1 MTQVGRAGVPVL
13 QERFVAGEK
22 SPEQTSVEQVPAHGN
37 PMALRNWRVRTRLI
51 TLIAIPTLVAVVL
64 GALRVG
70 ISISSAEQNQ
80 RISNVGTLVA
90 QLGELS
96 REMALERDLSAYYVA
111 SDRAAAQLEQLTAQR
126 RIVDSSVQR
135 TNATA
140 TEVEDSLSDLGRRK
154 LAVVRIRLTQLASL
168 RATVS
173 GPNAQLP
180 PLPTMEKYSEVIAE
194 TLQLYDEVAQGS
206 TDEQLIS
213 TSAALRAVARSEE
226 EAAKL
231 RGLLTIAL
239 VKGAFE
245 EPEHQAFLDARSNR
259 ESERASFRAVA
270 TLAQRQFHDNT
281 VASVEVGRGEFYI
294 NRAVFL
300 TNAGLPLR
308 RLDTS
313 TSNDVTLWFNAISDT
328 VDRLHTVQR
337 ALLEQ
342 VGTRSADIQSSD
354 RSAATLNI
362 IILAVLLLLVLAIT
376 AVMARSLVRPL
387 RRLRRDALM
396 IASQRLPELV
406 RQLRNSEIDTK
417 AIQVPPIA
425 ISSKDEIGEVARA
438 FDEVHRE
445 AVRLAGEEA
454 RLRANV
460 NAMFV
465 NLSRRSQTLVERQIT
480 LIDGLEQGE
489 QDEQRLGNLFRLD
502 HLATRMRRNSE
513 NLLVLAGQETPRR
526 WSKPVKL
533 VDVARA
539 SLSEVENYD
548 RVVLQVPDGVAVA
561 GQAVNDVIH
570 LLAELVENA
579 LSFSPQE
586 TKVMVSGG
594 RIDGGGMMLSIT
606 DSGIGMTPD
615 ELTIANDRLID
626 APTVDVSVSRRMGLF
641 VVARLAHRHGIRV
654 QLRPHESGGL
664 TAMILMPEALL
675 ATQVPSYPGGSAE
688 AVPTPPQWGSFQMG
702 PAHPS
707 YPSDPPGAWLTPSER
722 SAGSGGWPSAD
733 TGSYAIAD
741 PWRPPR
747 RPYDLPGEE
756 PTSPRRPNLGLRGGM
771 DEVPQ
776 RPSGYDFPDT
786 TSASTGPIP
795 AAKVTSD
802 EYLPIYASIESA
814 WFEQGASWGA
824 ADAGWNA
831 AKAAAEPVRDGETAT
846 GLPKRVPKANL
857 VPGSATTASAP
868 KDVPP
873 MPSVSADRVRSRL
886 SSFQQ
891 GYRSA
896 RDDIS
901 MGRSAPDPKHRG
913 QGV

>member
-13 QERFVAGEK
+13 QERFVADKK
-22 SPEQTSVEQVPAHGN
+22 SPEQASVEQVPAHGN

-80 RISNVGTLVA
+80 RISNVGSLVT

-111 SDRAAAQLEQLTAQR
+111 ADRQSAQLEQLTAQR

-140 TEVEDSLSDLGRRK
+140 AAVEGSLSDLGRRK
-154 LAVVRIRLTQLASL
+154 LAFVRIRLTQLASL

-194 TLQLYDEVAQGS
+194 MLQLYDEVAQGS

-239 VKGAFE
+239 VKGSFE
-245 EPEHQAFLDARSNR
+245 EPEHKAFLDARSNR

-281 VASVEVGRGEFYI
+281 VTSVEVGRGEFYI

-300 TNAGLPLR
+300 ANAGLPLR

-354 RSAATLNI
+354 RSAATLNV

-376 AVMARSLVRPL
+376 AVMARSLVTPL
-387 RRLRRDALM
+387 RRLRRDALL

-406 RQLRNSEIDTK
+406 RQLRNSEVDTT

-586 TKVMVSGG
+586 AQVTVSGS

-615 ELTIANDRLID
+615 ELALANERLID

-664 TAMILMPEALL
+664 TAMILMPEAML
-675 ATQVPSYPGGSAE
+675 AAQAPGYPGGSAE
-688 AVPTPPQWGSFQMG
+688 AVPTPPQWSSFQMG
-702 PAHPS
+702 PGHPS
-707 YPSDPPGAWLTPSER
+707 YPSNPPDAWLTPSER
-722 SAGSGGWPSAD
+722 SGGSGGWPSGD
-733 TGSYAIAD
+733 TGSYAVAD
-741 PWRPPR
+741 PWGPPR
-747 RPYDLPGEE
+747 RPHDLPGQE
-756 PTSPRRPNLGLRGGM
+756 TFFPRRPNLGLRGGM
-771 DEVPQ
+771 DTAPR

-786 TSASTGPIP
+786 TSESTGPIP
-795 AAKVTSD
+795 AAKATSD

-814 WFEQGASWGA
+814 WFEQGASWGT

-831 AKAAAEPVRDGETAT
+831 AKAAVEPVRDGETAT

-857 VPGSATTASAP
+857 VPGSATTAATP
-868 KDVPP
+868 NDVPP

-901 MGRSAPDPKHRG
+901 MGRAAPDPKHRG

>member
-13 QERFVAGEK
+13 QERFVADEK
-22 SPEQTSVEQVPAHGN
+22 SPEQASVEQVPAHGN

-80 RISNVGTLVA
+80 RISNVGSLVA

-111 SDRAAAQLEQLTAQR
+111 SDRETAQLERLTAQR

-140 TEVEDSLSDLGRRK
+140 SAVESSLSDLGRRK
-154 LAVVRIRLTQLASL
+154 LAFVRIRLTQLASL

-194 TLQLYDEVAQGS
+194 MLQLYDEVAQGS

-239 VKGAFE
+239 VKGSFE
-245 EPEHQAFLDARSNR
+245 EPEHKAFLDARSNR

-281 VASVEVGRGEFYI
+281 VTSVEVGRGEFYI

-300 TNAGLPLR
+300 ANAGLPLR

-354 RSAATLNI
+354 RSAATLNV

-387 RRLRRDALM
+387 RRLRRDALL

-406 RQLRNSEIDTK
+406 RQLRSSEVDAK

-489 QDEQRLGNLFRLD
+489 QDEQRLGNLFKLD

-539 SLSEVENYD
+539 SLSEVENYE

-586 TKVMVSGG
+586 AQVMVSGS

-615 ELTIANDRLID
+615 ELAIANERLLD

-664 TAMILMPEALL
+664 TAMILMPEAML
-675 ATQVPSYPGGSAE
+675 AAQAPGYPGGSAE
-688 AVPTPPQWGSFQMG
+688 AVPTPPQWSSFQMG
-702 PAHPS
+702 PGHPS
-707 YPSDPPGAWLTPSER
+707 YPSNPPDAWLTPSER
-722 SAGSGGWPSAD
+722 SGQAGGRPSGD
-733 TGSYAIAD
+733 TGSYAVAD
-741 PWRPPR
+741 PWVPPR
-747 RPYDLPGEE
+747 RPYDLPSQE
-756 PTSPRRPNLGLRGGM
+756 TIYPRRPNLGPRGGM
-771 DEVPQ
+771 DAAPR

-786 TSASTGPIP
+786 TSESTGPIP
-795 AAKVTSD
+795 AAKATSD

-814 WFEQGASWGA
+814 WFEQGASWGT

-831 AKAAAEPVRDGETAT
+831 AKAAEEPVRDGETAT

-857 VPGSATTASAP
+857 VPGSATPAATP
-868 KDVPP
+868 QDVPP

-901 MGRSAPDPKHRG
+901 MGRAAPDPKHRG